1 MPRPRDVD
9 GDHVDAG
16 HVEPKQPGR
25 STRGGGVVGMHAVGE
40 VFDHASFGG
49 RLDVAERR
57 ERAGRRHALERE
69 PDRRERGSAALVG
82 RKRLEP
88 LPRRFFQ
95 FEPTHLGDELGDRVH
110 AISPDALR
118 QPLGHELEP
127 AADHLQAMADAGD
140 VSLDENAV

>member
-16 HVEPKQPGR
+16 HVEPKQPGGPAG
-25 STRGGGVVGMHAVGE
+25 GGGVVGMHAVGE
-40 VFDHASFGG
+40 VFDHTSFGG

-69 PDRRERGSAALVG
+69 PDRRECGSTAVVG

-95 FEPTHLGDELGDRVH
+95 FEPTHLGDEFGDRVH
-110 AISPDALR
+110 AIPPD
-118 QPLGHELEP
+118 PLGQSFGDELQL

-140 VSLDENAV
+140 VSLDEDAV